1 MTYREYPKN
10 RFVNTRSERL
20 THTTPRL
27 LLTPAQQTRI
37 RCVTAKDITD
47 VRRILAENV
56 RKQRKQLGMSQF
68 QLAERCG
75 ISSSFVGEIETSK
88 KYPSAETLAVL
99 AQALGLAPYQLF
111 LEGSDWEV
119 HDRYDSLRR
128 MYRDMKRKLNETLD
142 ESFWDNLQ

>member
-1 MTYREYPKN
+1 MAAEN
-10 RFVNTRSERL
+10 
-20 THTTPRL
+20 
-27 LLTPAQQTRI
+27 
-37 RCVTAKDITD
+37 ITD

-88 KYPSAETLAVL
+88 KYPSAETLAHL

-119 HDRYDSLRR
+119 HDRYESLRR
-128 MYRDMKRKLNETLD
+128 MYRDMKRKLNEQLD
-142 ESFWDNLQ
+142 ESFWDNLR

>member
-1 MTYREYPKN
+1 M
-10 RFVNTRSERL
+10 
-20 THTTPRL
+20 
-27 LLTPAQQTRI
+27 
-37 RCVTAKDITD
+37 TAKDITD

-128 MYRDMKRKLNETLD
+128 MYRDMKRKLNEQLD